1 MNQIPFN
8 DNSLGAYSYGGTTGI
23 LPVIGTLGA
32 NAEIFQFRFVS
43 ATDRLCAVRRITISA
58 AVSTTM
64 FAAGVPLQIDL
75 IKSTAWTS
83 AGTGG
88 PTITPAALLKRVTS
102 MQSTIIAVGDIR
114 IASTVALGT
123 GTKTLE
129 TLSRA
134 SIVAGGP
141 ITASLNGT
149 IFPAGT
155 VLWKADSADGD
166 HPIVLAN
173 QEGLSIV
180 VVNAPAT
187 GTWQA
192 TVSIDWQEYA
202 NI

>member
-8 DNSLGAYSYGGTTGI
+8 DNSLGAYSYGGSTGI
-23 LPVIGTLGA
+23 LPVIGTLGS

-43 ATDRLCAVRRITISA
+43 GTARLCAIRRIRISA
-58 AVSTTM
+58 SVTTTM
-64 FAAGVPLQIDL
+64 FAAGVPIQVDL
-75 IKSTAWTS
+75 IKSTSWS
-83 AGTGG
+83 VAGTGG
-88 PTITPAALLKRVTS
+88 TAVAPAALLKRKTD
-102 MQSTIIAVGDIR
+102 MQSTVIASGDIR
-114 IASTVALGT
+114 IATTAALGA

-129 TLSRA
+129 TLSQA

-155 VLWKADSADGD
+155 VLWQADSADGD
-166 HPIVLAN
+166 YPIILAH

-192 TVSIDWQEYA
+192 TVSIDWQEFI
-202 NI
+202 NQ